1 MPVYPGQYTRSR
13 RTQDARHA
21 PGAPVEDHRGRTL
34 VYGCALA
41 ECTVGQIAAPNLY
54 ATITSGITA
63 AANTTTFTSSGS
75 TFVVEVKDRDGNV
88 TTVGRPLRGTI
99 LHVAGGTGKQ
109 QYARVTNVL
118 TTTKLGVQVIG
129 REGSTY
135 GGSWGTALAATDVVR
150 LIEPYFAPYDISSH
164 DLPPIGY
171 CLPDTIEA
179 ESWGFFGN
187 KGIFRCL
194 PNSVSEGTEMIVGT
208 TAGQIEPAVMFGS
221 ASWTPGT
228 IADGDE
234 VSQDITVTGAA
245 LGDFATVAFS
255 LDVADGTLTGDV
267 VAANTVA
274 AQIGNFTGA
283 NLVLTVAGTVYAKVD
298 ARTALTRHAAGTLI
312 SAPQTAAESGLVACD
327 LLPSLFGQWA
337 I

>member
-187 KGIFRCL
+187 KGIFRCI
-194 PNSVSEGTEMIVGT
+194 PNSVSEGTPMIVGT
-208 TAGQIEPAVMFGS
+208 TAGQIEPAIMYGS
-221 ASWTPGT
+221 ETWDPDSTATDLEDSE
-228 IADGDE
+228 E
-234 VSQDITVTGAA
+234 VTVTGAA
-245 LGDFATVAFS
+245 LGDFASASFS
-255 LDVADGTLTGDV
+255 LDITDMELTAAV
-267 VAANTVA
+267 TAANTV
-274 AQIGNFTGA
+274 TV
-283 NLVLTVAGTVYAKVD
+283 VLSNATNGTVDLASGTILVRVD

-312 SAPQTAAESGLVACD
+312 SAPQTAAESGLIACD
-327 LLPSLFGQWA
+327 LLPSLFGQWQ